1 MDGAL
6 VSQAHGQAG
15 SQAVCQGHPCS
26 PPPWAQAFFP
36 WAQQSALGGL
46 AHVGRWRLGGS
57 RTLSPG
63 LRPPCHFSASTG
75 RRPGTATTA
84 RIQGCGAFSLPSPK
98 LTGLRPGSQLPGQSM
113 GASSCQESTPPSVL
127 PAPHRWGM
135 APLLCS
141 TLGSNIS
148 FWSLQTT
155 ARQGWGLIPF
165 PLSYPWRLFQFP
177 WSLRDQLK

>member
-1 MDGAL
+1 MWEDGDWAAAAP
-6 VSQAHGQAG
+6 S
-15 SQAVCQGHPCS
+15 
-26 PPPWAQAFFP
+26 AQASGHHVTSLP
-36 WAQQSALGGL
+36 QLVGVL
-46 AHVGRWRLGGS
+46 A
-57 RTLSPG
+57 
-63 LRPPCHFSASTG
+63 RPQPRG
-75 RRPGTATTA
+75 YRGV
-84 RIQGCGAFSLPSPK
+84 GAFSLPSPK